1 MVIWSEEDLTE
12 PIDKEEMPN
21 ACHETILSQA
31 MLNRTEN
38 RQTTYRDKKI
48 IITQALL

>member
-12 PIDKEEMPN
+12 TIDKEEMPN

-38 RQTTYRDKKI
+38 RQ
-48 IITQALL
+48 ITSKGQEN